1 VRNKLEHKTR
11 PDRMLLPE
19 RISEADSLN
28 FECSPP
34 HQELDCIAAIPAGG
48 GILARALITSDEKA
62 KKIPAAKPQQSDA
75 INVNAG
81 SKRSIIAESI
91 WGLIQPRRSPING
104 ELSERSGLPAK
115 QLPCRIGHFT
125 AKP

>member
-34 HQELDCIAAIPAGG
+34 HQE
-48 GILARALITSDEKA
+48 R
-62 KKIPAAKPQQSDA
+62 
-75 INVNAG
+75 
-81 SKRSIIAESI
+81 
-91 WGLIQPRRSPING
+91 PRKSAT
-104 ELSERSGLPAK
+104 LSVK
-115 QLPCRIGHFT
+115 W
-125 AKP
+125 